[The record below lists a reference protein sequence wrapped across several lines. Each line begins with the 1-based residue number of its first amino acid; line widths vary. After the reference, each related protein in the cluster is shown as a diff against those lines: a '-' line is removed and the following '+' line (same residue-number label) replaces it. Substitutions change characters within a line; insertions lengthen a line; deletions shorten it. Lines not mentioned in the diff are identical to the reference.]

1 MELEIRKIVTVV
13 EETCKE
19 AGRKLEK
26 PTRKAAA
33 MAVVTNPYAGQ
44 YVEDLNPLIDACLPL
59 GALLTKRAVEALGVA
74 PEKVESYGKAAI
86 VGINGELEHAAA
98 LLHPKLGT
106 PIRENVGGGK
116 AILPSTKKVGGPGTA
131 IDVSLGFKNA
141 AYVRTHFDAM
151 EVRIADAP
159 RDNEIV
165 LIVAVTD
172 SGRPLARVGGL
183 TVDQVKGED
192 GLR

>member
-1 MELEIRKIVTVV
+1 MEIRKIVTVV
-13 EETCKE
+13 EETRQE
-19 AGRKLEK
+19 AGRQLAN

-33 MAVVTNPYAGQ
+33 MAVITNPFAGK
-44 YVEDLNPLIDACLPL
+44 YVEDLTPLIDASVEI
-59 GALLTKRAVEALGVA
+59 GELLTKRAVEALGIA

-86 VGINGELEHAAA
+86 VGINGEIEHAAA
-98 LLHPKLGT
+98 MMHPKLGT
-106 PIRENVGGGK
+106 PIRANVGGGK
-116 AILPSTKKVGGPGTA
+116 ALLPSSNKVGGPGTA
-131 IDVSLGFKNA
+131 LDVPLGYKNA
-141 AYVRTHFDAM
+141 AYVRTHFDSM

-172 SGRPLARVGGL
+172 SGRPLPRIGGL
-183 TVDQVKGED
+183 TMEEAKGED

>member
-1 MELEIRKIVTVV
+1 MDDPEVRAFEREPAL
-13 EETCKE
+13 KE
-19 AGRKLEK
+19 Y
-26 PTRKAAA
+26 P
-33 MAVVTNPYAGQ
+33 P
-44 YVEDLNPLIDACLPL
+44 CL
-59 GALLTKRAVEALGVA
+59 
-74 PEKVESYGKAAI
+74 
-86 VGINGELEHAAA
+86 GINGELEHAAA

-106 PIRENVGGGK
+106 PIRANVGGGK

-183 TVDQVKGED
+183 TVDQAIGED

>member
-1 MELEIRKIVTVV
+1 MEIRKIVTIV
-13 EETCKE
+13 EETCQE

-33 MAVVTNPYAGQ
+33 MAVLVNPFAGK
-44 YVEDLNPLIDACLPL
+44 YVEDLNPLIDASVPI
-59 GALLTKRAVEALGVA
+59 GELLTKRAVEALGIA

-86 VGINGELEHAAA
+86 VGVNGELEHAAA

-106 PIRENVGGGK
+106 PIRDNVGGGK

-151 EVRIADAP
+151 EVRIPDAP
-159 RDNEIV
+159 RADEIV
-165 LIVAVTD
+165 LIVALTD

>member
-1 MELEIRKIVTVV
+1 MEIRKIVTVV
-13 EETCKE
+13 EETCRE
-19 AGRKLEK
+19 AGKTLGK

-33 MAVVTNPYAGQ
+33 MAVITNPYAGQ
-44 YVEDLNPLIDACLPL
+44 YVEDLTPLIDASVEI
-59 GALLTKRAVEALGVA
+59 GELLTKRAVEALGVA

-106 PIRENVGGGK
+106 PIRANVGGGK

-183 TVDQVKGED
+183 TVDQAIGED